1 MKNRPLTSI
10 IINNY
15 NYAAFLPKAIESALG
30 QSYDNT
36 EIIVVDDGST
46 DGSKQIIS
54 RYADK
59 IIPVF
64 KTNGGQASAI
74 NAGFAQSK
82 GSLICFLDSDDWFE
96 ERKIE
101 YIVQQFLSHP
111 EIEWLYHPMTVID
124 ENKGTQ
130 EQQLPPYPEGVYDRR
145 SCFRKG
151 RFNFWAPATSALCFS
166 RNVLKKILP
175 MPVAEGIL
183 MSDKYIKEL
192 AVGLG
197 KGFLSHAFLG
207 YQRVHQDNLYTN
219 KAHLKTAIKI
229 SINFAFWVRE
239 NFPKF
244 FERANREYAYSKF
257 LNHTLPAKE
266 RVINEYSQQFWHSS
280 GFFTQIRI
288 LLFSLFY
295 RLRDKLKNPQL
306 LVSQKQTQPK

>member
-54 RYADK
+54 RYAER

-111 EIEWLYHPMTVID
+111 EIEWLYHPMTLID

-130 EQQLPPYPEGVYDRR
+130 EQQLPSYPEGVYDRR

-151 RFNFWAPATSALCFS
+151 RFNFWAPATSGLCFS
-166 RNVLKKILP
+166 RNVLEKILP

-183 MSDKYIKEL
+183 MSDKYIKEI
-192 AVGLG
+192 AVGLSV
-197 KGFLSHAFLG
+197 GFLSNRFLA
-207 YQRVHQDNLYTN
+207 YQRVHHGNRYTN
-219 KAHLKTAIKI
+219 KKNLVPKTEI
-229 SINFAFWVRE
+229 SINYSYWLRKK
-239 NFPKF
+239 FPSFKN
-244 FERANREYAYSKF
+244 RANHQYSYSLF
-257 LNHTLPAKE
+257 LNQNLAKNHRSE
-266 RVINEYSQQFWHSS
+266 NPYFLDYWSDISIIEKILIELLYVYYSIRRVH
-280 GFFTQIRI
+280 
-288 LLFSLFY
+288 
-295 RLRDKLKNPQL
+295 
-306 LVSQKQTQPK
+306 